1 MTLRRMLPE
10 AVRRMRGAFGRQ
22 HVERRLD
29 SEMEFHLDKLTEKHV
44 RRGLDPADARR
55 VALVEFGGAE
65 RFKDEVRDEYRSRLA
80 DELGQDIRYS
90 ARVLRRHPGFTVAAT
105 LTFALGI
112 GASAAMFSVVN
123 GVLLEPLP
131 YADPDR
137 LVVLWEKDLARG
149 KDRNVVSVPNFEAWR
164 DRARSLSATA
174 AAVPLPATITG
185 SAGPERLVGAEVS
198 PGYFGLLGVRPALGR
213 EFTRDEEL
221 SGGANVVVL
230 SDRFWR
236 ARYGADSSV
245 VGRAL
250 VIEGRPHTIIGVMPP
265 TFDPPRFA
273 WLTDQAFWRPFG
285 PTESNRGWGR
295 FLLVVARVREGVPIE
310 RVRREMETL
319 ARDRATEDKR
329 NEGWSATV
337 VPLAEQ
343 LTGDVR
349 LPLLVLLGAVGLL
362 LLMAVTNV
370 ANLTLGLVRHQ
381 SRELSVRRAIG
392 ATSSRVLRQLL
403 TQSAVVAGL
412 GSAAGLAA
420 AWAGV
425 AVLKR
430 LVPPDM
436 PRTSNIDVNGA
447 VLVVGLVVS
456 VAAAL
461 AIGAIAAVRGG
472 RGDATTLRDGGRVSG
487 RLRGG
492 ALVTTEI
499 ALGLVLTVLAGLTMR
514 SFAALRAVDLGFAS
528 DQVVMARVGLSGPRY
543 ATPEAKARFFGE
555 LVTRVA
561 TSAGV
566 DAASIISVRPFG
578 GMAPAT
584 SLGDAN
590 SATSGDSVVADVR
603 FIDGGFFQT
612 LRIPMLAG
620 EPFGV
625 RDAIDAPPRV
635 IISGALARTIWPGTS
650 AIGKRLRIPMFGGI
664 TPEVIGVVGDVRLMD
679 ARTAPR
685 AAVYLADSRFPAET
699 RDLVVRANGTPESI
713 VAAVRATVASM
724 DPMAPVYQVTTMSG
738 LVNESLA
745 RDRFT
750 LVLLGGFAV
759 VSLLL
764 AAVGIYGVFAADVAQ
779 RRKEIGIRVAL
790 GAPTGGVVALVIRG
804 AVARAAVGVALGTVL
819 GLAAARAMRSL
830 LFGVG
835 SADPVSFVGVAALLM
850 LVAVV
855 ATLVPALRASRV
867 SPLTALRV
875 D

>member
-1 MTLRRMLPE
+1 MLPE
-10 AVRRMRGAFGRQ
+10 AVRRLRGAFGRR

-29 SEMEFHLDKLTEKHV
+29 SEMQFHLDMLTEKHV
-44 RRGLDPADARR
+44 RHGLDPADARR
-55 VALVEFGGAE
+55 VALAEFGGAE
-65 RFKDEVRDEYRSRLA
+65 RFKDDVRDEYRSRLA
-80 DELGQDIRYS
+80 DELAQDIRYS
-90 ARVLRRHPGFTVAAT
+90 ARVLRRHPGFTVAAA

-131 YADPDR
+131 YAEPDR
-137 LVVLWEKDLARG
+137 LVVLWEKDVARG

-164 DRARSLSATA
+164 DRARSVSGTA

-185 SAGPERLVGAEVS
+185 SAGPERVIGAEVS
-198 PGYFGLLGVRPALGR
+198 AGYFGLLGVRPALGR
-213 EFTRDEEL
+213 EFTRDDEL

-230 SDRFWR
+230 SDQFWR
-236 ARYGADSSV
+236 TRYGADSAA

-285 PTESNRGWGR
+285 PTENNRGWGR
-295 FLLVVARVREGVPIE
+295 FLLVVARLRDGVPID
-310 RVRREMETL
+310 RARREMETI

-337 VPLAEQ
+337 VPMAEQ

-403 TQSAVVAGL
+403 TQSACVAGL

-420 AWAGV
+420 AWLGV
-425 AVLKR
+425 AALKG
-430 LVPPDM
+430 LLPPEM
-436 PRTSNIDVNGA
+436 PRTSNIGVNGT
-447 VLVVGLVVS
+447 VLGVGLVVS
-456 VAAAL
+456 VVAAFAV
-461 AIGAIAAVRGG
+461 GAIAAMRGG
-472 RGDATTLRDGGRVSG
+472 RGDATTLRDGDGRVSG

-528 DQVVMARVGLSGPRY
+528 DQVVMARIGLSGPRY
-543 ATPEAKARFFGE
+543 ATPEAKARFFSE
-555 LVTRVA
+555 LATRVA
-561 TSAGV
+561 TTAGV
-566 DAASIISVRPFG
+566 EAASIISVRPFG

-603 FIDGGFFQT
+603 FIDGGFFRT

-620 EPFGV
+620 EAFGV

-635 IISGALARTIWPGTS
+635 IIGDALAKTMWPGTS

-699 RDLVVRANGTPESI
+699 RDLVVRASGTPESI
-713 VAAVRATVASM
+713 AAAVRATVASM

-750 LVLLGGFAV
+750 LVLLGSFAV

-790 GAPTGGVVALVIRG
+790 GAPTGGVVALVLRG
-804 AVARAAVGVALGTVL
+804 VVVRAAVGVALGIVL
-819 GLAAARAMRSL
+819 GLGAARAMRSL
-830 LFGVG
+830 LYGVG
-835 SADPVSFVGVAALLM
+835 SADPVSFIGVAALLM

-867 SPLTALRV
+867 SPLTALRI